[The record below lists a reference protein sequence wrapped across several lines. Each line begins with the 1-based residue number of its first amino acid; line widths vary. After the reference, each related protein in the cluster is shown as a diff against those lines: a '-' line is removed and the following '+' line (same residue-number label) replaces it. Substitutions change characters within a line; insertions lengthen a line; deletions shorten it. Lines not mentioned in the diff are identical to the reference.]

1 MTVRLHTVKNLS
13 ESVRVMVQTALV
25 RLLPKVFKINIAPD
39 GRNNVLKLC
48 RNSKETCATLAQQK
62 DVPKNLS
69 AANLASVAV
78 PHKACGGAQN
88 AF

>member
-1 MTVRLHTVKNLS
+1 
-13 ESVRVMVQTALV
+13 MVQAALL
-25 RLLPKVFKINIAPD
+25 RLFPKVFKINIATD
-39 GRNNVLKLC
+39 GRNYVLKLC
-48 RNSKETCATLAQQK
+48 RSFKATCATLAQQK
-62 DVPKNLS
+62 DVPMNLS